1 MGHLNDLA
9 EEIHKTAVEKGWW
22 EEGLQFGQRIALT
35 HSELSEALEA
45 WRQEGKP
52 WFYTVLREGSQK
64 HYKPE
69 GVAVELVDVIIRV
82 LDILQWNNMDI
93 DGIMRE
99 KMDYNKTRPYK
110 HGGLR
115 A

>member
-1 MGHLNDLA
+1 MGALNELA
-9 EEIHKTAVEKGWW
+9 AEIHQTAEDKGWW
-22 EEGLQFGQRIALT
+22 EEGIQFGQRIALI

-45 WRQEGKP
+45 WRKEENP
-52 WFYTVLREGSQK
+52 WFYTLKDIGEE

-82 LDILQWNNMDI
+82 LDILHFSSEDI
-93 DGIMRE
+93 DNIMRA
-99 KMDYNKTRPYK
+99 KMEYNKTRPYR